1 MKARAT
7 IVALLIAAAHGPV
20 ARADPDDYVSTPGVE
35 YGEREVELCF
45 GTASKYGEDRQ
56 SAGSIALGYGLT
68 PWWFMEL
75 YGKFNRRRHNFD
87 LEGANAPENNSIPFF
102 TWIAFKKE

>member
-35 YGEREVELCF
+35 YGEREVELRF

-56 SAGSIALGYGLT
+56 SAGSIALG
-68 PWWFMEL
+68 
-75 YGKFNRRRHNFD
+75 
-87 LEGANAPENNSIPFF
+87 
-102 TWIAFKKE
+102 